1 MEVAG
6 NVSRRALGLVVARLA
21 DEPVVALQG
30 PRTVGKST
38 LLAEIA
44 ECHEVEVIDLD
55 EPAMRDAVS
64 ADPATFVSGPS
75 PVCLDEFQKV
85 PVVLD
90 AIKAELN
97 RLLAPGRFVITGSTR
112 FDALPRAAQ
121 ALTGRIHII
130 DMLPFSQG
138 EISGW
143 QEDFLEVAAA
153 EPGSLLTP
161 RRSTTTRAD
170 YIERICRGGLP
181 LAVARRGAARAR
193 WFDDYVRVSLARD
206 VTELSK
212 VRQGALLPAL
222 LRCLAGQT
230 GQVLNMAAAG
240 RAVGLEPR
248 TAEAY
253 TKLLED
259 LFLIRRLDAWGRT
272 LRARAT
278 ASPKIHVLD
287 SGLAARLMGVTPQ
300 RMARPDPAALA
311 EFGHLLETFVVGEFL
326 KQVSWSSEVASVG
339 HWRTH
344 DGQEVDLVIEHSDGS
359 VTGFEVKAGSRVG
372 RSDARGL
379 RALRSALGDAFSA
392 GFVLHTG
399 ASAFHLDD
407 RIIAAPIDT
416 LWREHV

>member
-1 MEVAG
+1 MSDRFA
-6 NVSRRALGLVVARLA
+6 RRASDLVIARLA

-38 LLAEIA
+38 LLAEVA
-44 ECHEVEVIDLD
+44 ARHGVEVIDLD
-55 EPAMRDAVS
+55 EPAMRDAVA
-64 ADPATFVSGPS
+64 ADPETFVSGLP

-97 RLLAPGRFVITGSTR
+97 RRLAPGRFVITGSTR

-138 EISGW
+138 EIDGRH
-143 QEDFLEVAAA
+143 ENFLEVAASD
-153 EPGSLLTP
+153 PGSLVTP
-161 RRSTTTRAD
+161 HRSTTTRAD
-170 YIERICRGGLP
+170 YVDRICRGGLP
-181 LAVARRGAARAR
+181 LAVARPGPARAR

-212 VRQGALLPAL
+212 IRQGTLLPML
-222 LRCLAGQT
+222 LRRLAGQT

-278 ASPKIHVLD
+278 ASPKVHVLD
-287 SGLAARLMGVTPQ
+287 SGLAARLMGVTP
-300 RMARPDPAALA
+300 RRIARPDPAALA
-311 EFGHLLETFVVGEFL
+311 EFGHLLETFVVGELL
-326 KQVSWSSEVASVG
+326 KQASWSSEVAAAG

-344 DGQEVDLVIEHSDGS
+344 DGHEVDLVIEHSDGS
-359 VTGFEVKAGSRVG
+359 VTAFEVKAGARADG
-372 RSDARGL
+372 RDARGL

-399 ASAFHLDD
+399 RLAFHLDD

-416 LWREHV
+416 LWAPRV

>member
-1 MEVAG
+1 MPEQFA
-6 NVSRRALGLVVARLA
+6 RRALGQVLARLF
-21 DEPVVALQG
+21 DEPVVAIQG

-38 LLAEIA
+38 LLAEVA
-44 ECHEVEVIDLD
+44 DRHGVEVIDLD
-55 EPAMRDAVS
+55 QPAMRDAVA
-64 ADPATFVSGPS
+64 ADPATFVSGSS
-75 PVCLDEFQKV
+75 PVCLDEFQKA

-97 RLLAPGRFVITGSTR
+97 RHLSPGRFIITGSTR
-112 FDALPRAAQ
+112 FDALPKAAQ

-130 DMLPFSQG
+130 DLLPVSQG
-138 EISGW
+138 EIAGRH
-143 QEDFLEVAAA
+143 EDFVEVAIAA
-153 EPGSLLTP
+153 PSSLVTP
-161 RRSTTTRAD
+161 HRSTTTRAD
-170 YIERICRGGLP
+170 YIERVCRGGMP
-181 LAVARRGAARAR
+181 LAVTRRGSARAR

-212 VRQGALLPAL
+212 IRQGALLPAL
-222 LRCLAGQT
+222 LKRLAGQT

-278 ASPKIHVLD
+278 ASPKIHVVD
-287 SGLAARLMGVTPQ
+287 SGLAARLMGVTAQ
-300 RMARPDPAALA
+300 RISRLDPAALA
-311 EFGHLLETFVVGEFL
+311 EFGHLLETFVVSELL
-326 KQVSWSSEVASVG
+326 KQASWSSDVSGVG

-359 VTGFEVKAGSRVG
+359 VTAFEVKAGARIG
-372 RSDARGL
+372 RGDARGL
-379 RALRSALGDAFSA
+379 RALRNALGDAFSA

-399 ASAFHLDD
+399 GLAFHLED
-407 RIIAAPIDT
+407 RIVAAPIDA
-416 LWREHV
+416 LWSGPTVS

>member
-1 MEVAG
+1 MLEQIA
-6 NVSRRALGLVVARLA
+6 RRASDLVAARLR

-38 LLAEIA
+38 LLADVA
-44 ECHEVEVIDLD
+44 GNHGVEVIDLD
-55 EPAMRDAVS
+55 DPAIREAVS
-64 ADPATFVSGPS
+64 ADPATFVSGVA
-75 PVCLDEFQKV
+75 PVCIDEFQKA

-90 AIKAELN
+90 AMKAELN
-97 RLLAPGRFVITGSTR
+97 RRLAPGRYVITGSTR

-130 DMLPFSQG
+130 DLLPFSQG
-138 EISGW
+138 EIDGGH
-143 QEDFLEVAAA
+143 ENFLEVAALD
-153 EPGSLLTP
+153 PNSLVTS
-161 RRSTTTRAD
+161 RRSKTARAD

-181 LAVARRGAARAR
+181 LAVGRSGPARAR
-193 WFDDYVRVSLARD
+193 WFDDYVRVAMARD

-212 VRQGALLPAL
+212 IRQGALLPTL
-222 LRCLAGQT
+222 LRRLAGQT

-240 RAVGLEPR
+240 RAAGLEPR

-259 LFLIRRLDAWGRT
+259 LFLVRRVEAWGRT
-272 LRARAT
+272 LRARA
-278 ASPKIHVLD
+278 AAYPKIHVLD

-300 RMARPDPAALA
+300 RLSRLDPAALA
-311 EFGHLLETFVVGEFL
+311 EFGHLLETFVVGEL
-326 KQVSWSSEVASVG
+326 HKQASWSGEVSAIG

-344 DGQEVDLVIEHSDGS
+344 DGQEVDLVIEHPNGT
-359 VTGFEVKAGSRVG
+359 VTAFEVKAGTRVTG
-372 RSDARGL
+372 RDARGL
-379 RALRSALGDAFSA
+379 RTLRNALGDAFNA

-399 ASAFHLDD
+399 QSAFHLED

-416 LWREHV
+416 LWSPHT

>member
-1 MEVAG
+1 MLEQFA
-6 NVSRRALGLVVARLA
+6 RRASDLVTARLC

-38 LLAEIA
+38 LLAEVA
-44 ECHEVEVIDLD
+44 GNHGVEVIDLD
-55 EPAMRDAVS
+55 EPAIREAVS
-64 ADPATFVSGPS
+64 ADPATFVSGAP
-75 PVCLDEFQKV
+75 PVCIDEFQKA

-97 RLLAPGRFVITGSTR
+97 RRLAPGRFLITGSTR

-130 DMLPFSQG
+130 DLLPLSQG
-138 EISGW
+138 EIDGSR
-143 QEDFLEVAAA
+143 ENFLEVAAVD
-153 EPGSLLTP
+153 PGSLATP
-161 RRSTTTRAD
+161 HRSKTTRTD

-181 LAVARRGAARAR
+181 LAVGRRGPARAR
-193 WFDDYVRVSLARD
+193 WFDDYVRVALARD

-212 VRQGALLPAL
+212 IRQGALLPSL
-222 LRCLAGQT
+222 LRRLAGQT

-240 RAVGLEPR
+240 RAAGLEPK

-272 LRARAT
+272 LRARA
-278 ASPKIHVLD
+278 AAYPKIHVLD

-300 RMARPDPAALA
+300 KLDRLDPAALS
-311 EFGHLLETFVVGEFL
+311 EFGHLLETFVVGEL
-326 KQVSWSSEVASVG
+326 HKQASWSNEVSGIG

-344 DGQEVDLVIEHSDGS
+344 DGQEVDLVIEHADGS
-359 VTGFEVKAGSRVG
+359 VTAFEVKAGARVN
-372 RSDARGL
+372 RRDARGL
-379 RALRSALGDAFSA
+379 RTLRSALGDAFNA

-399 ASAFHLDD
+399 GSAFHLDD

-416 LWREHV
+416 LWTPHA

>member
-1 MEVAG
+1 MRGHVD
-6 NVSRRALGLVVARLA
+6 RRALDLVQARLQ

-38 LLAEIA
+38 LLAEVA
-44 ECHEVEVIDLD
+44 RRGGVDVIDLD
-55 EPAMRDAVS
+55 QPAMRDAVA
-64 ADPATFVSGPS
+64 ADPATFVSGPP
-75 PVCLDEFQKV
+75 PVCVDEFQKA
-85 PVVLD
+85 PVMLD

-97 RLLAPGRFVITGSTR
+97 RHMAPGRFVITGSTR

-130 DMLPFSQG
+130 DLLPFSQG
-138 EISGW
+138 EIAGRH
-143 QEDFLEVAAA
+143 EDFLEVTTAD
-153 EPGSLLTP
+153 PGSLVTP
-161 RRSTTTRAD
+161 HRSTATRAD

-181 LAVARRGAARAR
+181 LAVARRGSARAR

-212 VRQGALLPAL
+212 IRQGALLPAL
-222 LRCLAGQT
+222 LRRLAGQT
-230 GQVLNMAAAG
+230 GQVLNMAAAS

-272 LRARAT
+272 LRARA
-278 ASPKIHVLD
+278 AAYPKINVLD
-287 SGLAARLMGVTPQ
+287 SGLAARLMGITPP
-300 RMARPDPAALA
+300 RIARPDPAALA
-311 EFGHLLETFVVGEFL
+311 EFGHLLETFVVGELL
-326 KQVSWSSEVASVG
+326 KQASWSSEVACVG

-359 VTGFEVKAGSRVG
+359 VTAFEVKAGARVG
-372 RSDARGL
+372 RGDARGL

-399 ASAFHLDD
+399 GSAFHLED

-416 LWREHV
+416 LWAPRA